1 MSDLERLK
9 KVVKWLIFNNYAKN
23 EADLA
28 SKISVTKSYFSQVMN
43 DKVPLSEKFI
53 RSITALNKNIN
64 DVWIFEGRGEMLK
77 DQDFGNVSDPTSVYS
92 REIDNTLVS
101 LLPLSAQAG
110 TLNDFVVGIKEADCE
125 KIISPIKGVDFAIT
139 VSGDSMAPEY
149 PSGTQVF
156 IKKINEKAF
165 IDWGRTYVLDTCN
178 GVVMKRVVPG
188 SAEGCVKCISI
199 NPDPIFA
206 PFEVSL
212 KDVFGI
218 YRVLLSMSVK

>member
-1 MSDLERLK
+1 MNRVIDRLDIYMKFRGLNDNKITSACNLSIGLIGKARRINSDLGRNSIEKILNFYTELNPEWLK
-9 KVVKWLIFNNYAKN
+9 Y
-23 EADLA
+23 
-28 SKISVTKSYFSQVMN
+28 
-43 DKVPLSEKFI
+43 
-53 RSITALNKNIN
+53 
-64 DVWIFEGRGEMLK
+64 GHGEMIKSESPLIA
-77 DQDFGNVSDPTSVYS
+77 SEP
-92 REIDNTLVS
+92 NTIYQTENGSKFVL

-110 TLNDFVVGIKEADCE
+110 SLNDFIVGIKDTDCE

-139 VSGDSMAPEY
+139 VTGDSMAPEY

-178 GVVMKRVVPG
+178 GIVLKRIVPG
-188 SAEGCVKCISI
+188 SVEGNIKCISI
-199 NPDPIFA
+199 NPDPLFA